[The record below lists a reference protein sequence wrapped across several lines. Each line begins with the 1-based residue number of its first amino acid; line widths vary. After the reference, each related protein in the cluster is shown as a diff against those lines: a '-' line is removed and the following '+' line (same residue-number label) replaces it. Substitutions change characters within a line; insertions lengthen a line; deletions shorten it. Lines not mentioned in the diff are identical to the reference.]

1 MRTILFSLILL
12 IASVNIIE
20 AQDEI
25 QLVRV
30 NFQNPEGY
38 TRQLLLGFVP
48 DNSATDGTDYGYDA
62 LNIDD
67 LPNDLNW
74 IIEEQ
79 RYIIQGVGEFNT
91 NKYYPLGMFLAD
103 SGDVHIS
110 LDSLENF
117 DQTIEVYL
125 YDVTLDT
132 YTLLNDVDYSSNLTA
147 DIYLN
152 RFYITFSNSVGAAI
166 NEDLLSVAETKVED
180 LKIWHSS
187 LQNELN
193 IKGVSDSNHS
203 LSIVLYSLDGKQIMR
218 EKIFNPSLTDLIK
231 LQTSN
236 ISAGVYILKIE
247 SDVFAHTSKVCLGK

>member
-1 MRTILFSLILL
+1 MRTILFCLILL
-12 IASVNIIE
+12 ITSVNFIE
-20 AQDEI
+20 AQEEI

-38 TRQLLLGFVP
+38 TRHLLLGFVP

-91 NKYYPLGMFLAD
+91 NKYYPLGMFLSN

-117 DQTIEVYL
+117 EETIDVYL
-125 YDVTLDT
+125 YDVALET
-132 YTLLNDVDYSSNLTA
+132 YTLLNDEDYSNNLA
-147 DIYLN
+147 SDIYLN
-152 RFYITFSNSVGAAI
+152 RFYITFSNSVSAAI
-166 NEDLLSVAETKVED
+166 NEDLLSVSETEGED
-180 LKIWHSS
+180 LKIWYSNP
-187 LQNELN
+187 QNELN
-193 IKGVSDSNHS
+193 IKGVSESNHS
-203 LSIVLYSLDGKQIMR
+203 VSIVLYSLDGKQIM
-218 EKIFNPSLTDLIK
+218 KKNVSNSNLTDLIK

-236 ISAGVYILKIE
+236 ISAGVYILKIG
-247 SDVFAHTSKVCLGK
+247 SDTFTHTTKVCLGN